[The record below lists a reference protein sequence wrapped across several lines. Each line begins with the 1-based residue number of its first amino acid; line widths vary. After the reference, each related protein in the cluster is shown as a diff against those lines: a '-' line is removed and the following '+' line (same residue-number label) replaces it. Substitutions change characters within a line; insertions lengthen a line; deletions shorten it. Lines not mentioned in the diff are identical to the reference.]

1 MGLNEAQKDAVLHK
15 DGPCL
20 VLAGPGSGKTLTIV
34 NRVKYLIEG
43 YKVRPE
49 EILVVTFTR
58 FAAAEMRSRLCSL
71 MGKERLPVTIGT
83 FHGIY
88 YGILRWTYRIGQKNL
103 LSDNEKYQILRQVIR
118 HQKLE
123 IFDEGDFLKDIAFEI
138 GKIKNQ
144 RIRPEEFISEKC
156 EAAVFRQIYR
166 EYEEQRK
173 RRRKIDFDDM
183 LVLCFQLFLSRP
195 DVLRG
200 WQKKFRYILID
211 EFQDINAV
219 QYAVLRILALP
230 ENNLFVVGDDDQS
243 IYAFRGA
250 RPRIMLDFQK
260 DYPQAGRVELSQNY
274 RCTPEI
280 LQRAVR
286 LIEKNQERFP
296 KKLRAMKDSGSPVR
310 FLGFPSQEE
319 QDRTLVEELER
330 AGEARG
336 RTAVI
341 YRTNRDAARL
351 AELLAD
357 RKVPFQLREKLKSPY
372 QSSVVLDLRA
382 YLSFARMGR
391 KRADF
396 YRIMN
401 KPKRYL
407 SRNAVAGGT
416 VEFDRLKEYYRD
428 KPYMQEGLRKLQLDV
443 ERLNKM
449 DLYAA
454 VNYIRKGMG
463 YEEYLKRH
471 AAENGRDWRELADQ
485 LDWFQKQ
492 MRPFSSYMEL
502 EEAIEAYER
511 ELKKASSGHAPL
523 DAVSLLTMHA
533 SKGLEFDTV
542 YIPDCNEGVIP
553 HKKSG
558 RGEQVEEERRM
569 LYVAMT
575 RARKEL
581 TISWVAGTEEE
592 PGFLSRFLNDMG
604 L

>member
-1 MGLNEAQKDAVLHK
+1 MVI
-15 DGPCL
+15 
-20 VLAGPGSGKTLTIV
+20 AGPGSGKTTVILQRI
-34 NRVKYLIEG
+34 RRLIE
-43 YKVRPE
+43 E
-49 EILVVTFTR
+49 EEVDPASILVITFTR
-58 FAAAEMRSRLCSL
+58 AAAEEMCSRFGRL
-71 MGKERLPVTIGT
+71 MEGQNYPVCFGT
-83 FHGIY
+83 FHAIY
-88 YGILRWTYRIGQKNL
+88 FQILKHAYHYHSGNILSEYEKRELLRTILMQPSFALPAEEETVEQL
-103 LSDNEKYQILRQVIR
+103 LSRISRYKNGGPAQEEGSLPDEQIFLRLYESYQ
-118 HQKLE
+118 
-123 IFDEGDFLKDIAFEI
+123 
-138 GKIKNQ
+138 
-144 RIRPEEFISEKC
+144 
-156 EAAVFRQIYR
+156 R
-166 EYEEQRK
+166 EMAL
-173 RRRKIDFDDM
+173 RRKLDFDDI
-183 LVLCFQLFLSRP
+183 LLQCGEL
-195 DVLRG
+195 LRRYPNIRAY
-200 WQKKFRYILID
+200 WQKKFRYILVD

-492 MRPFSSYMEL
+492 MRPFSSYVEL